1 MWDHELRL
9 GGGKS
14 MKTVLTFFE
23 LFTEKV
29 NRYRNSNNWLLDI
42 IAPNQQLTTAVIA
55 NFGQVVK
62 QGDGKDG
69 QARGEER
76 QSPDREVNNGDIK
89 IHPLITR
96 LVDPEV
102 LKKMGA
108 AKDVG

>member
-1 MWDHELRL
+1 
-9 GGGKS
+9 

-29 NRYRNSNNWLLDI
+29 NRHRSSNNWLLDI

-69 QARGEER
+69 QDG
-76 QSPDREVNNGDIK
+76 NGDIK

-108 AKDVG
+108 SRVEG

>member
-1 MWDHELRL
+1 M
-9 GGGKS
+9 
-14 MKTVLTFFE
+14 
-23 LFTEKV
+23 
-29 NRYRNSNNWLLDI
+29 
-42 IAPNQQLTTAVIA
+42 IA

-69 QARGEER
+69 
-76 QSPDREVNNGDIK
+76 NGDIK

-108 AKDVG
+108 SRVEG